1 MAWETPSAASTSFR
15 TTQPFS
21 LHSPM
26 TFCTRASLLPKLVAG
41 RAGGV
46 FSASRLKFRFGR
58 VILKAWS
65 VASIAGCAAAPPEP
79 SPSAADAPPAA
90 AAVFDLGAAL
100 ELSAR
105 QQLDVETVES
115 LRLIAVEHVDNTMLL
130 RLPGIAFTLPAKRIS
145 NSSATPRE
153 LSSAPC

>member
-1 MAWETPSAASTSFR
+1 MSRRDRNRQRLRLLACGIGAA
-15 TTQPFS
+15 
-21 LHSPM
+21 
-26 TFCTRASLLPKLVAG
+26 LL
-41 RAGGV
+41 
-46 FSASRLKFRFGR
+46 
-58 VILKAWS
+58 
-65 VASIAGCAAAPPEP
+65 AGCAAAPPEP

-130 RLPGIAFTLPAKRIS
+130 RLPGIAEEFRAGADYPADRLPELLDGRSPTTIS
-145 NSSATPRE
+145 SRRRRQ
-153 LSSAPC
+153 